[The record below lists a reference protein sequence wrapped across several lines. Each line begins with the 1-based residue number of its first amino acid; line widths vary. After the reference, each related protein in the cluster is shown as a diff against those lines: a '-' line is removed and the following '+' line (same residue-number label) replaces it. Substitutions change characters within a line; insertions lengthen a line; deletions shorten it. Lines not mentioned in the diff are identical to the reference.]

1 MMKTKLVSLL
11 QVDITGQGE
20 GAELPLPAQGETSL
34 GLVLGI
40 LPDHIVTLGS
50 EGDQE
55 LVDGAGLPGVPRL
68 EQVVMLLKG
77 HIGSLDI
84 KVVNLLRN
92 SLKQMVVDGGCDI
105 RSNSAPES
113 QVNGCVILLTEPGV
127 SVGEVVGP
135 QLAQVHKVSV
145 NLFRLPGPHNLTEDV
160 LPFLLQKAYPLIEN
174 GQLQRKHD
182 NRSEINA
189 TVTVELCNKKTQSL
203 TSCESQPLTHSPR
216 SHWRGR
222 RSVSWSSQRTLWGQ
236 MGQMGQNRVCKDGL
250 N

>member
-1 MMKTKLVSLL
+1 MLKSMMKTKLVSLL

-92 SLKQMVVDGGCDI
+92 SLKQMVVDGGRDI
-105 RSNSAPES
+105 WSNSAPES
-113 QVNGCVILLTEPGV
+113 QVNGSIILLNEPGV
-127 SVGEVVGP
+127 SVLEVVGP
-135 QLAQVHKVSV
+135 QLTEVDEVSV
-145 NLFRLPGPHNLTEDV
+145 PFLTLPGPENLTEDV
-160 LPFLLQKAYPLIEN
+160 LPVLLQKAHPLTEN
-174 GQLQRKHD
+174 GQLHRKHD
-182 NRSEINA
+182 KRSEINA
-189 TVTVELCNKKTQSL
+189 TV
-203 TSCESQPLTHSPR
+203 
-216 SHWRGR
+216 
-222 RSVSWSSQRTLWGQ
+222 
-236 MGQMGQNRVCKDGL
+236 
-250 N
+250 